1 MLTPMPGAVRDTTVR
16 LEEGVAGNKKTV
28 ITSQNLPLP
37 TPTQLDQ
44 EYVQAVKNDVVRGG
58 AVFGLPLSMD
68 TLAIYYNKDLL
79 DRAGVPEP
87 PKNWDEF
94 QEAVKKITKY
104 DKRSGVIVQAGA
116 ALGTGNNIPNSDDLL
131 YMLFKQ
137 SGVEFVDRGGRA
149 VFNIVPRDAR
159 GEETPAMK
167 VMSFY
172 SDFADASRDTYSWNE
187 TMPNALDSFTN
198 GSVAFFFGYSY
209 HYPVIKA
216 RAPQLNFRAMTLLQL
231 NPEP

>member
-1 MLTPMPGAVRDTTVR
+1 MLYNLKTFATITLLTGSLLLAGFGCKGISPEQQAATKPVTLEYWTVFDDVDALQELVTKYKGSRPYLNVTIRQLRMEDFYTELVQELAVDRGPDIVSISSRSIGTYEPMLTPMPGAVRDTTVR

-28 ITSQNLPLP
+28 ITSQNLQLP

-58 AVFGLPLSMD
+58 VVFGLPLSMD

-104 DKRSGVIVQAGA
+104 DKRSGAIVQAGA
-116 ALGTGNNIPNSDDLL
+116 ALC
-131 YMLFKQ
+131 
-137 SGVEFVDRGGRA
+137 
-149 VFNIVPRDAR
+149 
-159 GEETPAMK
+159 
-167 VMSFY
+167 
-172 SDFADASRDTYSWNE
+172 
-187 TMPNALDSFTN
+187 
-198 GSVAFFFGYSY
+198 
-209 HYPVIKA
+209 
-216 RAPQLNFRAMTLLQL
+216 
-231 NPEP
+231 